1 MVVKESKCFFAVHSL
16 SFLGYQVSPEGLA
29 PLPSKVSAIKNYQL
43 PRTKRQL
50 KAYLGMYQFYARF
63 VKGYAELLQPLHD
76 FATQCPSRRP
86 LSWNEGLVSCFQ
98 ASKEALTNATLL
110 AFPDP
115 DAQTE
120 LVTDASGTTIGCV
133 LQQRKE
139 GTLTPLA
146 FWSKGLTKA
155 QLH

>member
-1 MVVKESKCFFAVHSL
+1 MFFAVHSL
-16 SFLGYQVSPEGLA
+16 SFLGYQVFPKGLA

-50 KAYLGMYQFYARF
+50 KAYLGMYYFYVRF
-63 VKGYAELLQPLHD
+63 VKDYAELLQPLHD
-76 FATQCPSRRP
+76 FATQCPPRRP

-120 LVTDASGTTIGCV
+120 LC
-133 LQQRKE
+133 Q
-139 GTLTPLA
+139 
-146 FWSKGLTKA
+146 
-155 QLH
+155 